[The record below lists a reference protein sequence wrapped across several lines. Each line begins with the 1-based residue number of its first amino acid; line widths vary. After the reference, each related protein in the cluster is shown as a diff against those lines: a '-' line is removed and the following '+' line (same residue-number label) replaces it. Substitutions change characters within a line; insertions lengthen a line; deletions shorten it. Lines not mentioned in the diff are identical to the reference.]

1 MYVAALSMVLY
12 YDDICFQCLRD
23 SGDDNAHFL

>member
-12 YDDICFQCLRD
+12 YDSICFQGLRD